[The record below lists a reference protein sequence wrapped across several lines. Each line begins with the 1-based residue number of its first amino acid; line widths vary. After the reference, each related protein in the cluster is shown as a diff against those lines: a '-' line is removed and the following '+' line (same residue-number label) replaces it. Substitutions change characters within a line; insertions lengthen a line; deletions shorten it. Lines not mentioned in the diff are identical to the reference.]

1 MPRTDDSFAVW
12 RGKLTPAV
20 YDYRAIGAV
29 ADRVRVMAY
38 DQHAPGTGPGPIAG
52 WPWATAVADY
62 TRATVPAGKGEL
74 GIPLYGRDWPS
85 TGTVST
91 VTDPGARALARE
103 HGAVVRWDEAQRAPT
118 FSYASG
124 GVRRTVWFSDAR
136 SVTERV
142 ALARSRGLGA
152 AYWVPSQEDP
162 ATWAGVRAVST
173 ARFWDTVGGE
183 VQRAVEAVAAR
194 GITVGGSDGAFRP
207 GAVVTRGQMAS
218 FLARALSLPPAQAQA
233 PYADTAGTTHG
244 AAGDAVAEAR
254 IAGGFP
260 DGTFRPDDV
269 VTRGQMA
276 TFLQRAL
283 DLAPCTPAPFTDVA
297 GSPHE
302 PAVCAVAASGFA
314 KGRPDGSY
322 RPQDGVTRGQT
333 ALLLA
338 RALGL

>member
-1 MPRTDDSFAVW
+1 V
-12 RGKLTPAV
+12 
-20 YDYRAIGAV
+20 
-29 ADRVRVMAY
+29 
-38 DQHAPGTGPGPIAG
+38 
-52 WPWATAVADY
+52 
-62 TRATVPAGKGEL
+62 
-74 GIPLYGRDWPS
+74 
-85 TGTVST
+85 
-91 VTDPGARALARE
+91 
-103 HGAVVRWDEAQRAPT
+103 QRAPT
-118 FSYASG
+118 FTYVVGTA
-124 GVRRTVWFSDAR
+124 RRTVWFSDAR

-162 ATWAGVRAVST
+162 ATWGGVRAAAT

-194 GITVGGSDGAFRP
+194 GITVGAADGGFRP
-207 GAVVTRGQMAS
+207 AAAVTRGQMAS
-218 FLARALSLPPAQAQA
+218 FLSRALSLPPAAAPA
-233 PYADTAGTTHG
+233 PYSDTAGTTHG
-244 AAGDAVAEAR
+244 AAVDAVAEAG

-260 DGTFRPDDV
+260 DGTFRPDEV

-283 DLAPCTPAPFTDVA
+283 RIEPCSPAPFTDVA

-302 PAVCAVAASGFA
+302 PAVCAVAARGIA
-314 KGRPDGSY
+314 RGQADGSY
-322 RPQDGVTRGQT
+322 RPNDGVTRGQT